1 MYDISWSIIQIY
13 LFQIYIMLFKYI
25 QIISNVFRRANLR
38 LYNIYFIFQFQSSQ
52 IYIIYTQLYKH
63 LIYIQLFCKIL
74 LFLFL
79 QNFKIL
85 TYNLESSVLF
95 NTELCYIFLVH
106 LLVAYTRFFI
116 LIYIH
121 VDINI
126 IYIHIST
133 YIHMFIYLHICIST
147 YIDAST
153 YIYIYVSISTYIY
166 IYLYI
171 SKLLI
176 NFF

>member
-126 IYIHIST
+126 IYTYIYIHTYVHIST
-133 YIHMFIYLHICIST
+133 YMHIYIYPRIHIYLYLCIYIYTYLHI
-147 YIDAST
+147 
-153 YIYIYVSISTYIY
+153 SIHI
-166 IYLYI
+166 
-171 SKLLI
+171 
-176 NFF
+176 